1 MFLVQVTSKDQKET
15 VKYIIENYHSY
26 VPTNASVGRRIDWL
40 IYENDEF
47 GSQPVGMIGLGSSV
61 YPPPKDILVRMGL
74 HKNEYRE
81 IFNSIANNWRFCMV
95 KSIPN
100 AGTQILKEL
109 RKLAPVAWKEKYN
122 DDLKVIITFVAGGN
136 NGAVYLADNWEVIGK
151 TAGLPDHKSSSMK
164 WDNSEKL
171 KEKFV
176 KPTGE
181 NQKIILYKDIR
192 SKRDRKKPIY
202 SFSQNNAIID
212 S

>member
-1 MFLVQVTSKDQKET
+1 MFLVQVKTKEQKDA

-40 IYENDEF
+40 IYEDDIF
-47 GSQPVGMIGLGSSV
+47 GSQPIGMIGLGSSV
-61 YPPPKDILVRMGL
+61 YPPPKDILRRMGVS
-74 HKNEYRE
+74 KDEYRT
-81 IFNSIANNWRFCMV
+81 IFNSIANNWRFCMI

-100 AGTQILKEL
+100 AGTQILKKL
-109 RKLAPVAWKEKYN
+109 RELAPIAWKDKYD
-122 DDLKVIITFVAGGN
+122 DDLKILITFVAGGN

-151 TAGLPDHKSSSMK
+151 TAGLPKHKSSSMK
-164 WDNSEKL
+164 WDNSTQL

-192 SKRDRKKPIY
+192 SKKEKKL
-202 SFSQNNAIID
+202 SLGTTSQTVH
-212 S
+212 